1 MELEG
6 QISFLEA
13 ELQRLI
19 LEWERYFAG
28 DRRVPPQIERQQFAH
43 RLRVLAERGAGTH
56 ALRFRLQQLQHKFST
71 YYALWER
78 QLREREEGRTAGG
91 SGPYRR
97 VPDTPEPVSVN
108 GDEALYE
115 RYVRAKRRL
124 GQDVGL
130 DRATFVQR
138 LEGQRRRLQNGSGRS
153 VQFDVVVEGDKVKLA
168 ARGATRNG
176 NGE

>member
-6 QISFLEA
+6 QVSFLEK

-19 LEWERYFAG
+19 LDWERYFAG

-71 YYALWER
+71 YSALWER
-78 QLREREEGRTAGG
+78 QLREREEGRARAG
-91 SGPYRR
+91 SGPHRR
-97 VPDTPEPVSVN
+97 LPDTPAPASVN
-108 GDEALYE
+108 GDEELYE
-115 RYVRAKRRL
+115 RYVRAKQRL

-130 DRATFVQR
+130 DRATFVER
-138 LEGQRRRLQNGSGRS
+138 LEGQRQRLENGARK
-153 VQFDVVVEGDKVKLA
+153 VQFDVVVEGDKVRLA
-168 ARGATRNG
+168 ARGAARKG